1 MDTCKNLTP
10 TKNIA
15 NFREFDPGHCFLEM
29 PSENVGNIF
38 GELLRKVLVW
48 LLENH
53 VIRFIVT
60 LLMSF
65 VYDTYSY
72 GMWYL
77 IISVFVFK

>member
-15 NFREFDPGHCFLEM
+15 NFHEFDSGHCFLKIA
-29 PSENVGNIF
+29 SENVGNIF
-38 GELLRKVLVW
+38 GELLRKVLVS

-72 GMWYL
+72 GMVSYY
-77 IISVFVFK
+77 